1 MQQQKNGSDALNLL
15 SEMYAATTN
24 WGVSKLL
31 KATFYRKPEDFAVAV
46 AVAVA
51 VLIKYGNV

>member
-1 MQQQKNGSDALNLL
+1 MQQLKNGSDALNLL

-31 KATFYRKPEDFAVAV
+31 KATFYRKPEDFAVGA
-46 AVAVA
+46 A

>member
-46 AVAVA
+46 AVAV
-51 VLIKYGNV
+51 LIKYGNV